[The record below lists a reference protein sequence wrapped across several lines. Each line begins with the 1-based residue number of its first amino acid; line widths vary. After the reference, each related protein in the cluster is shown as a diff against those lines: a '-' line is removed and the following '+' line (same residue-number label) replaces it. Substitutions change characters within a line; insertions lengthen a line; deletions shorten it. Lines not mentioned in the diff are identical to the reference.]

1 MTLLSGRLTKKN
13 GTKGI
18 KRRKRREKR
27 TGIDA
32 STTYSSVCVS
42 YFVMDQVCLEG
53 QMNAVLSAAVA
64 ALGFWLIAVA
74 LASPTGGLVLGTIGG
89 FLFAIGAILFY
100 AFTRGD
106 HDE

>member
-1 MTLLSGRLTKKN
+1 
-13 GTKGI
+13 
-18 KRRKRREKR
+18 
-27 TGIDA
+27 
-32 STTYSSVCVS
+32 
-42 YFVMDQVCLEG
+42 
-53 QMNAVLSAAVA
+53 MNAVLSAAVA